1 MSREIQCPKFKSANM
16 AKFPYGLPAYSKE
29 LEKKLETGTVALRG
43 CIIERD
49 SPKYTCNG
57 CGHEW

>member
-1 MSREIQCPKFKSANM
+1 MSREIQCPKCKSTSITE
-16 AKFPYGLPAYSKE
+16 FLYGLPAYSKE
-29 LEKKLETGTVALRG
+29 LQKKLETGTVALGG

-49 SPKYTCNG
+49 SPRYTCNE